1 MAQNSQVSERNGIS
15 VTLQASEL
23 PAGPVTKFG
32 TIVGDGEGGG
42 QESSPVPA
50 PAVIKETFKNPGTCL
65 PHPSLI

>member
-15 VTLQASEL
+15 VTSQASEL

-42 QESSPVPA
+42 ALCSVFSGLLFFLGSGRDGEELEA
-50 PAVIKETFKNPGTCL
+50 HGD
-65 PHPSLI
+65 